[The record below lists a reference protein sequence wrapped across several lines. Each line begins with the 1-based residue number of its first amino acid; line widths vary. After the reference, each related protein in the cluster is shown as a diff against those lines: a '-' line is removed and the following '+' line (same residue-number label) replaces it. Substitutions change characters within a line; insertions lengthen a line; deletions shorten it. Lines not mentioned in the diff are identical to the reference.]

1 MMFMTIKELL
11 SEPKVKEAIHNKMR
25 KLEKKLERLASV
37 YFGKNIVIVYAE
49 GPLKADNQVFHIP
62 SK

>member
-1 MMFMTIKELL
+1 MTVKELL
-11 SEPKVKEAIHNKMR
+11 SEPKVKEAIHKKMR

-37 YFGKNIVIVYAE
+37 YFDQDIIVVYAK
-49 GPLKADNQVFHIP
+49 GPLRADNQIFHIP

>member
-1 MMFMTIKELL
+1 MDKFLKELL
-11 SEPKVKEAIHNKMR
+11 SEPKVKEAIHKKMR
-25 KLEKKLERLASV
+25 KLEKKLEHLASV
-37 YFGKNIVIVYAE
+37 YFNKNIIIIYAD